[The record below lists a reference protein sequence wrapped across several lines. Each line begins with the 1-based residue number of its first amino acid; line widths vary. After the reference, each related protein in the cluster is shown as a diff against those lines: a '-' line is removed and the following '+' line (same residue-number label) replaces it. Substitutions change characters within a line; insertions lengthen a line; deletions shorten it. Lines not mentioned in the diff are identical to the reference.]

1 MYSLLAVSFLTSL
14 GAMIKVALV
23 IGASAFLVRKR
34 VFNDSHIRALT
45 AVVVNLALPCLV
57 FASILNNFNTS
68 TYPHWW
74 KYPLI
79 GAALTFGTLA
89 LSRLV
94 FWRDHE
100 RGFTLSAM
108 TTFQNAGYLIL
119 PIGEVLFP
127 AQFGIFSV
135 ILFLMLLSYMPLLW
149 SVGKFFISHT
159 RGTKIKLS
167 QVFTVPF
174 YSSLVA
180 MFLVFTE
187 LNLYV
192 PEIFLSSVEMVGK
205 SCVPLATVVLGFT
218 MGSLHV
224 SGLPSFFDTFRVVA
238 LKLLVIPVLMIFV
251 LKYTSI
257 SSTPLENAFWILEA
271 SSPPATALALQA
283 IHYGGDEKLVCG
295 ILVISYL
302 VALFTIPLFYSIVE
316 VMI

>member
-1 MYSLLAVSFLTSL
+1 LYSLLAASFLASL

-45 AVVVNLALPCLV
+45 AVVVNLALPCLI
-57 FASILNNFNTS
+57 FESILNNFNPS

-79 GAALTFGTLA
+79 GAGLTFGTLILA
-89 LSRLV
+89 RLA

-108 TTFQNAGYLIL
+108 STFQNAGYLIL

-127 AQFGIFSV
+127 KQFGKFSV

-149 SVGKFFISHT
+149 SVGKFFISHS
-159 RGTKIKLS
+159 RGTQIKLS

-180 MFLVFTE
+180 MLLVFTH
-187 LNLYV
+187 LSV
-192 PEIFLSSVEMVGK
+192 HVSEIFLSSVEMVGK

-224 SGLPSFFDTFRVVA
+224 RGLPSFCDTFRVIGI
-238 LKLLVIPVLMIFV
+238 KLLVVPALMILV
-251 LKYTSI
+251 LKYTSF
-257 SSTPLENAFWILEA
+257 SSTPLESAFWILEA

-295 ILVISYL
+295 MLVISYL
-302 VALFTIPLFYSIVE
+302 VALFTIPFFYSIVE
-316 VMI
+316 VFI

>member
-1 MYSLLAVSFLTSL
+1 LYSLLATSFLASL
-14 GAMIKVALV
+14 GAMIKIALV
-23 IGASAFLVRKR
+23 IGASAYLVHRK

-45 AVVVNLALPCLV
+45 AVVVNLALPCLI
-57 FASILNNFNTS
+57 FESILNNFHPS
-68 TYPHWW
+68 AYPHWW

-94 FWRDHE
+94 YWRDHE

-127 AQFGIFSV
+127 AQFGKFSV

-159 RGTKIKLS
+159 GETKIKLS

-174 YSSLVA
+174 YASLAA
-180 MFLVFTE
+180 MFLVFAK

-192 PEIFLSSVEMVGK
+192 PDIFLGSVELVGK

-224 SGLPSFFDTFRVVA
+224 SRLPSFYDTFRVVA
-238 LKLLVIPVLMIFV
+238 IKLLVVPVLMIIV

-257 SSTPLENAFWILEA
+257 SSTPLESAFWILEA

-283 IHYGGDEKLVCG
+283 IHYGGDERLVCG
-295 ILVISYL
+295 ILVVCYL
-302 VALFTIPLFYSIVE
+302 VALFTIPLFYSFVE